1 LAAHSAVLHCQR
13 DAEEIMANGKGIHW
27 GKWLGVLLVLAA
39 AGGAAVWYLKTH
51 KDEGTQY
58 QTATVTR
65 GNLTQVVTATG
76 QIGPVVNVQVGSQ
89 ISGIVKKLDVDYN
102 SVVKSNQIIA
112 EIDTSTYDVNV
123 QKSEAGLANSKA
135 NLVLAKVQAD
145 RADEMY
151 TNRLISA
158 SDHDIAKAQLQQAE
172 AQVQSDEA
180 TLQNAK
186 VQLSYC
192 TIYAPVDGVVISRN
206 VDVGQTVAASFNTP
220 TLFVIA
226 NDLTKMQIDAL
237 VSEADIGGVAT
248 NQDVT
253 FTVDAYPYRTFRG
266 KVSQVRYGAITN
278 QNVINYDCV
287 IGVNNSDLKLLP
299 GMTAN
304 VSVIIAERDNVLK
317 VPNAALRFRLP
328 EAVAAEAKTN
338 TSFQV
343 AGQGGPGAGGGGGPG
358 AGSGGP
364 GGGGPGAGGVGGGR
378 PGGRGGGPGGEGR
391 GAMPGDRGMAAQ
403 RPRPERQ
410 LGRTVYVLPKADP
423 KQQANV
429 KPQPVQVKVGI
440 SDGINTEI
448 LDGLDE
454 GAQIVTGIL
463 NPDTGSRPGSP
474 PNPFGGGGFRRGF

>member
-1 LAAHSAVLHCQR
+1 MCRRPKQ
-13 DAEEIMANGKGIHW
+13 
-27 GKWLGVLLVLAA
+27 
-39 AGGAAVWYLKTH
+39 
-51 KDEGTQY
+51 
-58 QTATVTR
+58 
-65 GNLTQVVTATG
+65 
-76 QIGPVVNVQVGSQ
+76 
-89 ISGIVKKLDVDYN
+89 
-102 SVVKSNQIIA
+102 
-112 EIDTSTYDVNV
+112 
-123 QKSEAGLANSKA
+123 ANSKA
-135 NLVLAKVQAD
+135 NMVLAKVQAD
-145 RADEMY
+145 RADALY
-151 TNRLISA
+151 TNRLTSA

-226 NDLTKMQIDAL
+226 NDLTKMEIDAL
-237 VSEADIGGVAT
+237 VSEADIGGVST
-248 NQDVT
+248 NQDAT

-304 VSVIIAERDNVLK
+304 VSIIIAERDDVLK

-338 TSFQV
+338 TTFQV
-343 AGQGGPGAGGGGGPG
+343 AAQGGPGAGGGGQGN
-358 AGSGGP
+358 GGF
-364 GGGGPGAGGVGGGR
+364 GGGR
-378 PGGRGGGPGGEGR
+378 PGGRGGQGGEGR
-391 GAMPGDRGMAAQ
+391 GGPPGEGGMAAR

-410 LGRTVYVLPKADP
+410 LARTVYILPKTDA
-423 KQQANV
+423 KQQANA

-448 LDGLDE
+448 LDGIDE

-463 NPDTGSRPGSP
+463 NPDTGSARPGSP

>member
-1 LAAHSAVLHCQR
+1 MSAESGNLAAHSAVLHCQQ
-13 DAEEIMANGKGIHW
+13 DAEEIMANGKGIRW

-51 KDEGTQY
+51 KDEAAQY

-89 ISGIVKKLDVDYN
+89 ISGIVKKLFVDYN

-123 QKSEAGLANSKA
+123 QKAEAGLANSKA
-135 NLVLAKVQAD
+135 NMVLAKVQAD
-145 RADEMY
+145 RADALY
-151 TNRLISA
+151 TNRLTSA

-186 VQLSYC
+186 VQLSNC

-226 NDLTKMQIDAL
+226 NDLTKMEIDAL
-237 VSEADIGGVAT
+237 VSEADIGGVST
-248 NQDVT
+248 NQDAT

-304 VSVIIAERDNVLK
+304 VSIIIAERDDVLK

-338 TSFQV
+338 TTFQV
-343 AGQGGPGAGGGGGPG
+343 AAQGGPGAGGGGQGN
-358 AGSGGP
+358 GGF
-364 GGGGPGAGGVGGGR
+364 GGGR
-378 PGGRGGGPGGEGR
+378 PGGRGGQGGEGR
-391 GAMPGDRGMAAQ
+391 GGPPGEGGMAAR

-410 LGRTVYVLPKADP
+410 LARTVYILPKTDA
-423 KQQANV
+423 KQQANA

-448 LDGLDE
+448 LDGIDE

-463 NPDTGSRPGSP
+463 NPDTGSARPGSP